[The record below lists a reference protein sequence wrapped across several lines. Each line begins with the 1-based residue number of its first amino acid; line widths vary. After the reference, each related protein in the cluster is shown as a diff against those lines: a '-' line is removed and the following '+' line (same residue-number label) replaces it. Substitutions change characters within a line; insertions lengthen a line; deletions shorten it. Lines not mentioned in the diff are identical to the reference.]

1 LIFTE
6 INVRKRFKCNLI
18 ITSQK
23 RRIILSIG
31 YFIKKKKKKKGD
43 IFKGIKVKL
52 ICRTYSYVDH
62 NMAITEK

>member
-1 LIFTE
+1 VKHYIKYWIF
-6 INVRKRFKCNLI
+6 
-18 ITSQK
+18 
-23 RRIILSIG
+23 
-31 YFIKKKKKKKGD
+31 YKKKERKEKKGD